1 MKVIAVHLLAAVSL
15 LSASISLRTH
25 ADDFVGAEVCRTCHE
40 IEYRLWQGSL
50 HDWAMK
56 PATQDYV
63 LGDFDNVGFE
73 HYGDQSL
80 FFRQDG
86 KFLVETAN
94 AEGEPAT
101 FEILYTFGLY
111 PLQQYL
117 VGLPGGKLQALGM
130 AWDSRPENE
139 GGQRWFHLYPDEQIA
154 HDDVLHW
161 TGPYFNWN
169 SRCASCHSTNLEKNY
184 DPVAQTYNT
193 SWSEINVACEA
204 CHGPGKPHLQWAG
217 NPQSSSDS
225 SGFNRSLGVVGRWQY
240 QQGKSTARLQVD
252 AEVEQGEQLS
262 TCGSCHSRRQLIDD
276 PDKPGHYLDKYQI
289 ELLNPPLYHPD
300 GQILDEVYVM
310 GSFLQSKMH
319 QQGVVCSNC
328 HEPHSLELRAQGNAV
343 CAQCHNPEVFDNQA
357 HHHHPEGPGAR
368 CVNCHMPEQT
378 YMVVDPRRDH
388 SFRVPRPDLSI
399 ELGTPNAC
407 VQCHQDQTNEWA
419 ACAMQQWLEGS
430 GKALS
435 YHHGEDLARALSAAA
450 TEQQQNLAQ
459 ANTLPGIVR
468 ATALAAMVN
477 QPDPVS
483 IEVAYNNLRDT
494 DPLVRIGALRAFEML
509 PPEQRVIEVFPL
521 LEDPVK
527 AVRLQAASLLA
538 AVPGQALNSYQRTTL
553 ATALEEYQDVL
564 EMHADTSEG
573 QFNLG
578 VFYTD
583 RGNYPKA
590 VQAYQRSL
598 EQNSRNL
605 AASINL
611 ADVYRVTN
619 QDHKGEPVLRAAINA
634 SPQQA
639 GPYHSLGLLLIR
651 QRNYDEAEEYLARA
665 AELAP
670 ENIRYGYVYAISL
683 TSQGKVGQGLEVL
696 ETLHQRQPDDVQVL
710 YALVETYMQQGQ
722 TEDALMYAQKLQAL
736 MPNSPDVE
744 HLVRYLS
751 Q

>member
-1 MKVIAVHLLAAVSL
+1 MKVIAVHLLAAASL

-40 IEYRLWQGSL
+40 KEYRLWQGSH

-56 PATQDYV
+56 PATPDYV
-63 LGDFDNVGFE
+63 LGDFDNVEFE

-94 AEGEPAT
+94 AEGEPET
-101 FEILYTFGLY
+101 FEILYTFGVY

-139 GGQRWFHLYPDEQIA
+139 GGQRWFHLYPDEKIA

-161 TGPYFNWN
+161 TGSYFNWN

-184 DPVAQTYNT
+184 DPVAQTYNS

-204 CHGPGKPHLQWAG
+204 CHGPGKLHLQWAG
-217 NPQSSSDS
+217 NPPSSSDS

-240 QQGKSTARLQVD
+240 QQGESTARLQVD
-252 AEVEQGEQLS
+252 AGVKQGEQLS

-310 GSFLQSKMH
+310 GSFVQSKMH

-357 HHHHPEGPGAR
+357 HHHHPEGSGAR

-419 ACAMQQWLEGS
+419 ASAMQQWLEGS

-468 ATALAAMVN
+468 ATALAAMAN

-509 PPEQRVIEVFPL
+509 SPEQRVIEVFPL

-538 AVPGQALNSYQRTTL
+538 DVPGQALNPYQRTTL

-651 QRNYDEAEEYLARA
+651 QRNYDEAEAYLARA

-683 TSQGKVGQGLEVL
+683 TSRGKVGQGLEVL

>member
-1 MKVIAVHLLAAVSL
+1 VKVIAVYLLAAGAL
-15 LSASISLRTH
+15 LSASMSLTTH

-40 IEYRLWQGSL
+40 KEYRLWQGSH

-56 PATQDYV
+56 PATPDYV
-63 LGDFDNVGFE
+63 LGDFDNVEFE

-80 FFRQDG
+80 FFRQNG

-94 AEGEPAT
+94 AEGEPET
-101 FEILYTFGLY
+101 FEILYTFGVY

-139 GGQRWFHLYPDEQIA
+139 GGQRWFHLYPDEKIA

-184 DPVAQTYNT
+184 DPVTQTYNT

-204 CHGPGKPHLQWAG
+204 CHGPGKLHLQWAE

-225 SGFNRSLGVVGRWQY
+225 SGFNRSLGVVGRWQH
-240 QQGKSTARLQVD
+240 QQGESTARLQVD
-252 AEVEQGEQLS
+252 AGVKQGEQLS

-611 ADVYRVTN
+611 ADVYRVIN